1 MPQDETVPKQY
12 ERCDDGADSNLID
25 LKSATVT
32 KQQATFT
39 FECIRPG
46 VYRSTFSSNDH
57 PLPPFPSCERPKRAS
72 TAARIQAI
80 GSHGVVV
87 TDDAG
92 ASARIDW
99 IAAPILTLSYN
110 DEILYT
116 DLPHRSYVLD
126 GTGVAHYTR
135 YFKDSM
141 HVGLGEKAAPFDLSG
156 RSFVLSATDSFG
168 YDVHHTDPLYK
179 HIPLLIV
186 ASAKGVVGTFSTSHA
201 RGSYSIGSEMDGM
214 WGRFKVYRQY
224 HGGLEQYHFV
234 GRTMQEVVYK
244 YAELVGFPLLV
255 PRWAFGYLAG
265 GMKYSMLD
273 DPPAYEALADFASKL
288 VDHDI
293 PCSGFQLSS
302 GYTIAETE
310 PKTRNV
316 FTWNRHRFPDPEGFV
331 RSFREKGIRL
341 IANIKPYVLTNHPAY
356 AHLAASGALF
366 TDPNTGTTALTRLWS
381 AGGGESGEGSHID
394 FTSPAGYIWW
404 YDNVVALR
412 KLGIDCPWND
422 NNEYTIPSDKWLMS
436 LSNPSTTS
444 LVAATKFGRKDAGLW
459 GRALNTEVMAKA
471 SHDALLAAAPE
482 ERAFVLTRSATA
494 GTMRYACS
502 TWSGDNVTSW
512 SSLQGSTALS
522 LNAGLSLLQNYGH
535 DIGGF
540 EGPQPSPELL
550 LRWVQVGIYGP
561 RFAVNCFKTS
571 TEDNSV
577 GDVIELWMY
586 PEILPEIRKAI
597 KRRYEILPYLYNL
610 MLQSHRSAVP
620 PMRWVGWGYEDD
632 AEVWAS
638 KALREGEGQF
648 WLGDSLMIGSV
659 FTPGAKSVEIYLPKR
674 GEDDAYLNINAPY
687 QYLDSGE
694 WATIDAPLMGSIPVI
709 ARVGG
714 AIIVGK
720 AAQTVAPG
728 DLVNEANLPED
739 DYRGIEIFPRQAD
752 KCRQDGLPD
761 VYTWLED
768 DGISVAS
775 VADEAVATCKFE
787 YTSEKDKIAVKFALN
802 AARFEPPWA
811 RNGLWVILPVGETRV
826 IEARGGSIRS
836 EAVTDERGQKKYLY
850 MRGS

>member
-12 ERCDDGADSNLID
+12 ERCDDGSDSTLIE
-25 LKSATVT
+25 LKSMTIT
-32 KQQATFT
+32 KGQATFT
-39 FECIRPG
+39 FEYIRPG

-57 PLPPFPSCERPKRAS
+57 PPPPFPSCERPERAS
-72 TAARIQAI
+72 TATKLQAV
-80 GSHGVVV
+80 GSHDAVV

-92 ASARIDW
+92 ASARLDW
-99 IAAPILTLSYN
+99 TVAPILTLSYN
-110 DEILYT
+110 GEILHT
-116 DLPHRSYVLD
+116 DLPHRSYVFD

-135 YFKDSM
+135 YFKDCM

-186 ASAKGVVGTFSTSHA
+186 ASPKGVVGTFSTSHA
-201 RGSYSIGSEMDGM
+201 RGSYSVGSEMDGM
-214 WGRFKVYRQY
+214 WGRFKVYRQD

-244 YAELVGFPLLV
+244 CAELVGFPLLV

-273 DPPAYEALADFASKL
+273 DPPAHEALADFAAKL
-288 VDHDI
+288 VEHDI

-302 GYTIAETE
+302 GYTVAESE

-316 FTWNRHRFPDPEGFV
+316 FTWNRHRFPDPEAFV
-331 RSFREKGIRL
+331 HSFRQRGIRL

-356 AHLAASGALF
+356 VHLAAAGALF
-366 TDPNTGTTALTRLWS
+366 TDPNSETTALTRLWS

-394 FTSPAGYIWW
+394 FTSPAGYTWW

-436 LSNPSTTS
+436 LSNPATSSAVDATTH
-444 LVAATKFGRKDAGLW
+444 KRKDVGLW
-459 GRALNTEVMAKA
+459 GRALNTELMAKA

-482 ERAFVLTRSATA
+482 ERPFVLTRSATA

-512 SSLQGSTALS
+512 ASLQGSTALS

-540 EGPQPSPELL
+540 EGPQPSPEML

-577 GDVIELWMY
+577 GGVIELWMY
-586 PEILPEIRKAI
+586 PDILPEIRKAI
-597 KRRYEILPYLYNL
+597 KRRYETLPYLYDL
-610 MLQSHRSAVP
+610 MLQSHRTAVP
-620 PMRWVGWGYEDD
+620 PMRWVGWGYEND
-632 AEVWAS
+632 AEVWSS
-638 KALREGEGQF
+638 KVLREGEGQF

-659 FTPGAKSVEIYLPKR
+659 FTPEAESVDVYLPR
-674 GEDDAYLNINAPY
+674 RDEDDAYLNTNAPY
-687 QYLDSGE
+687 QYLAAGH
-694 WATIDAPLMGSIPVI
+694 WAAINAPLLGSIPVI

-714 AIIVGK
+714 AVIVGK
-720 AAQTVAPG
+720 PLQTVAPG
-728 DLVNEANLPED
+728 DLMNEANLPED
-739 DYRGIEIFPRQAD
+739 DYRGIEIFPRKVD
-752 KCRQDGLPD
+752 NRRQDGLPD

-768 DGISVAS
+768 DGISIAS
-775 VADEAVATCKFE
+775 VADAAVATCRFE
-787 YTSEKDKIAVKFALN
+787 YASGEEQIRVKFAVGTKD
-802 AARFEPPWA
+802 FTPPWVK
-811 RNGLWVILPVGETRV
+811 NGLWIILPVGEQRAV
-826 IEARGGSIRS
+826 EPQGGAIRGEA
-836 EAVTDERGQKKYLY
+836 ETDERGRRKHLY
-850 MRGS
+850 IFAS

>member
-12 ERCDDGADSNLID
+12 ERCDDDTKSDLVE
-25 LKSATVT
+25 LKSTTVT
-32 KQQATFT
+32 NKQAIFT
-39 FECIRPG
+39 FACVRPG

-57 PLPPFPSCERPKRAS
+57 PLPPFPSCERPERTS
-72 TAARIQAI
+72 TIAKLQAV
-80 GSHGVVV
+80 GSHEVVV
-87 TDDAG
+87 IDDTG
-92 ASARIDW
+92 ASAHLDW
-99 IAAPILTLSYN
+99 TAAPVLKLSYHN
-110 DEILYT
+110 ETMYT

-168 YDVHHTDPLYK
+168 YDVHCTDPLYK

-186 ASAKGVVGTFSTSHA
+186 ASPKGVIGTFSTSHA

-214 WGRFKVYRQY
+214 WGRFKVYRQD

-234 GRTMQEVVYK
+234 GRTMQEVVHK

-273 DPPAYEALADFASKL
+273 DPPAHEALKDFADKL
-288 VDHDI
+288 VEHDI
-293 PCSGFQLSS
+293 PCSGFRLSS
-302 GYTIAETE
+302 GYTVAETE

-316 FTWNRHRFPDPEGFV
+316 FTWNRHRFPDPEAFV
-331 RSFREKGIRL
+331 HSFRLKGIRL
-341 IANIKPYVLTNHPAY
+341 IANIKPYVLTNHLAY
-356 AHLAASGALF
+356 THLAASGALF
-366 TDPNTGTTALTRLWS
+366 TDPNTNTTALTRLWS
-381 AGGGESGEGSHID
+381 AGGGESGEGSHVD
-394 FTSPAGYIWW
+394 FTSPAGYTWW
-404 YDNVVALR
+404 YDNVLALR

-436 LSNPSTTS
+436 LSNTATSSTFETMAHKRRD
-444 LVAATKFGRKDAGLW
+444 VGLW
-459 GRALNTEVMAKA
+459 GRALNTELMAKA
-471 SHDALLAAAPE
+471 SHDALLDAAPE
-482 ERAFVLTRSATA
+482 ERPFVLTRSATA

-571 TEDNSV
+571 AENNSV
-577 GDVIELWMY
+577 GEVIELWMY

-597 KRRYEILPYLYNL
+597 KRRYEILPYLYDL
-610 MLQSHRSAVP
+610 MLQSHRTAVP
-620 PMRWVGWGYEDD
+620 PMRWVGWGYESD
-632 AEVWAS
+632 AKVWAN
-638 KALREGEGQF
+638 KVLREGEGQF
-648 WLGDSLMIGSV
+648 WLGDSLMVGSV
-659 FTPGAKSVEIYLPKR
+659 YTPGAESVEIYLPKR
-674 GEDDAYLNINAPY
+674 DEDDAYLNTNTPY
-687 QYLDSGE
+687 QYLVAGQWTS
-694 WATIDAPLMGSIPVI
+694 IDAPLIGSIPVI

-714 AIIVGK
+714 AVIVGK
-720 AAQTVAPG
+720 PVQTAAPG
-728 DLVNEANLPED
+728 DQVNEARSPID
-739 DYRGIEIFPRQAD
+739 DYRGIEIFPREAN
-752 KCRQDGLPD
+752 KCREDRLPD
-761 VYTWLED
+761 TYTWLED
-768 DGISVAS
+768 DGISIAGKADAAVAS
-775 VADEAVATCKFE
+775 CKFE
-787 YTSEKDKIAVKFALN
+787 YTRAQEKIGVNFAIDSAV
-802 AARFEPPWA
+802 FEPSWA
-811 RNGLWVILPVGETRV
+811 KRETFGLRAVQYV
-826 IEARGGSIRS
+826 ARRW
-836 EAVTDERGQKKYLY
+836 
-850 MRGS
+850 